1 MINSISGI
9 MTPTNEI
16 VLIQSGMVFIL
27 GLMVGSFLNVCIYR
41 IPKGKS
47 IVTPRSFCPN
57 CNTFIK
63 WYDNVPVLSY
73 LILWG
78 RCRICKVKIP
88 ARYPLVELLTGYV
101 FIQLYYI
108 LIQQRHEL
116 PCVFVA
122 YVVLCCALIIS
133 TFVDLDSFII
143 PNEVTFIGIPLAVI
157 LSVIYPGLHHAQH
170 TMRTFSL
177 VGIHRLDALIASV
190 IGIFVGGGLVFVC
203 STLGKLLLKKDA
215 MGYGDVKLMCMI
227 GGFVGWKLSVAIF
240 FVAPFLSL
248 LLAIPVL
255 IFKKSHLIPY
265 GPFLSL
271 AALMCILLQDYF
283 IKWIN
288 LYVEIFKMAV
298 V

>member
-1 MINSISGI
+1 
-9 MTPTNEI
+9 
-16 VLIQSGMVFIL
+16 MVFIL
-27 GLMVGSFLNVCIYR
+27 GLMIGSFLNVCIYR

-73 LILWG
+73 LILWR

-88 ARYPLVELLTGYV
+88 LRYPLVELLTGYV

-108 LIQQRHEL
+108 VIQQRHESL
-116 PCVFVA
+116 WVFVA

-133 TFVDLDSFII
+133 AFVDLDLCII
-143 PNEVTFIGIPLAVI
+143 PNEITFTGIPLAVI
-157 LSVIYPGLHHAQH
+157 LSVIYPGLHDAHH
-170 TMRTFSL
+170 TLRNFSM

-190 IGIFVGGGLVFVC
+190 IGMLVGGGLVLVC
-203 STLGKLLLKKDA
+203 CIVGKALLKKDA

-227 GGFVGWKLSVAIF
+227 GGFVGWKLSVTTF
-240 FVAPFLSL
+240 FVAPFFSL
-248 LLAIPVL
+248 LMAVPVL

-271 AALMCILLQDYF
+271 AALVCILLQDYF

-288 LYVEIFKMAV
+288 LYIGIFQMSL
-298 V
+298 

>member
-1 MINSISGI
+1 
-9 MTPTNEI
+9 MTSTNDI
-16 VLIQSGMVFIL
+16 VLIQSGTIFIL
-27 GLMVGSFLNVCIYR
+27 GLMIGSFLNVCIYR
-41 IPKGKS
+41 IPQGKS

-73 LILWG
+73 LILWR

-88 ARYPLVELLTGYV
+88 LRYPLVELLTGYV

-108 LIQQRHEL
+108 VIQQRHESL
-116 PCVFVA
+116 WVFVA
-122 YVVLCCALIIS
+122 YLVLCCALIIS
-133 TFVDLDSFII
+133 TFVDIDFFII
-143 PNEVTFIGIPLAVI
+143 PNEVTFLGIPAAI
-157 LSVIYPGLHHAQH
+157 AISVLCPGLHDAQH
-170 TMRTFSL
+170 TLRTFSL
-177 VGIHRLDALIASV
+177 VGIQRLDTLIASV
-190 IGIFVGGGLVFVC
+190 VGMLVGGGLVLVC
-203 STLGKLLLKKDA
+203 STLGKLVLKKDA

-240 FVAPFLSL
+240 FVAPFFSL
-248 LLAIPVL
+248 LMAVPVL

-271 AALMCILLQDYF
+271 AALICILLQDYF

-288 LYVEIFKMAV
+288 LYVGIFKMVIA
-298 V
+298 